1 MTPWHIAVL
10 ILVGFAALW
19 LGVVVGACI
28 TASRADEAIK
38 DMQPNW
44 QSKWEAVVKAEEN
57 GEGMFI

>member
-28 TASRADEAIK
+28 TAKRADDAMGRALDEYVDEKIK
-38 DMQPNW
+38 
-44 QSKWEAVVKAEEN
+44 SKEKL
-57 GEGMFI
+57 